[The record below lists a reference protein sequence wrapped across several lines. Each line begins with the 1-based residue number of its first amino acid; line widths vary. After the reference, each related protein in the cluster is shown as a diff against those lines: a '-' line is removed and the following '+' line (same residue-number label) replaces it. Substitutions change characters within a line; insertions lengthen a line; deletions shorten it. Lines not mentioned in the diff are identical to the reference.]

1 MLIGICCPIS
11 YLILGGFL
19 LLLVPTMNAITLL
32 SLDQEVPCQDLYD
45 KLDELT
51 RFQPSRRFQAF
62 DFGHFNV
69 IPEYFFPHCAEFA
82 KPLLMDVL
90 RKRYVHFQ
98 EEAGEFDCQG
108 LQRCIGMLYDGDPA
122 WLSEWIVVARE
133 FFHDRADDFE
143 FTDPEGATAPVP
155 VICRRA
161 SYSEMAFIYKAMLA
175 TKMAW
180 TILAQE
186 QPSINALLT
195 TTQWT
200 LMELVE
206 VPEKLLRELKDSM
219 PELMEEIME
228 SQLDEDDEQGEECND
243 SKTLENAEMAMVMHF
258 LLREANVNRCDMTAV
273 TRLAM
278 ALSGRGY
285 DNLYKKIRDPF
296 QGKKRLVLQRMTRIK
311 PLLEDLQSDSIML
324 RFNKKMQELKI

>member
-1 MLIGICCPIS
+1 
-11 YLILGGFL
+11 
-19 LLLVPTMNAITLL
+19 MNAFTLL
-32 SLDQEVPCQDLYD
+32 SLDEVAPCQDLCD

-51 RFQPSRRFQAF
+51 RFQPSRRFQEL
-62 DFGHFNV
+62 DLGLFNV
-69 IPEYFFPHCAEFA
+69 VPEYFFPYCLEFA
-82 KPLLMDVL
+82 RPIL
-90 RKRYVHFQ
+90 REILSTHLSNSPNGI
-98 EEAGEFDCQG
+98 GELDTRG
-108 LQRCIGMLYDGDPA
+108 LQRCIGTFYDGNRA
-122 WLSEWIVVARE
+122 WLSEWIVAARE
-133 FFHDRADDFE
+133 FFHGRADAME
-143 FTDPEGATAPVP
+143 FTDPVDAIAPVP
-155 VICRRA
+155 QICRRGM
-161 SYSEMAFIYKAMLA
+161 YSEMAFIYKVMLA
-175 TKMAW
+175 TKMVWAV
-180 TILAQE
+180 LVLE

-195 TTQWT
+195 SSQRT
-200 LMELVE
+200 LMDLVE
-206 VPEKLLRELKDSM
+206 VPELLLKELMACM
-219 PELMEEIME
+219 PELMEEIRE
-228 SQLDEDDEQGEECND
+228 TCLDEDEHHDEGGDFSD